1 VQELLHDELLRQI
14 TILAPGGG
22 SRCMTPED
30 LNSAHKIINGI
41 TEGDK
46 PFMTLFCI
54 IMLFV
59 IFMSVKVMGY
69 VRSVSDSHENQ
80 MTAMTEHMKEQ
91 REDHYR
97 MVAED
102 RLRSDNR
109 ERELFTNLEKNT
121 QQLEGIAT
129 TLKEVQFN
137 FTSLETKVTQNFD
150 YLEREIENVKETIT
164 KKDRG

>member
-1 VQELLHDELLRQI
+1 
-14 TILAPGGG
+14 
-22 SRCMTPED
+22 MTPNEIGIVE
-30 LNSAHKIINGI
+30 KILTSI

-46 PFMTLFCI
+46 PFMVLFAI

-69 VRSVSDSHENQ
+69 VRSVSDSHKEQ
-80 MTAMTEHMKEQ
+80 ITAMNDNMKEQ
-91 REDHYR
+91 REDHYK
-97 MVAED
+97 MIAED

-109 ERELFTNLEKNT
+109 ERELFVNLEKNT

-137 FTSLETKVTQNFD
+137 FTSLENKVTQNFD
-150 YLEREIENVKETIT
+150 YLEKEIESVKETVS
-164 KKDRG
+164 KK

>member
-1 VQELLHDELLRQI
+1 
-14 TILAPGGG
+14 
-22 SRCMTPED
+22 MTPNEIGIVE
-30 LNSAHKIINGI
+30 KILTSI

-46 PFMTLFCI
+46 PFMVLFAI

-69 VRSVSDSHENQ
+69 VRSVSDSHKEQ
-80 MTAMTEHMKEQ
+80 ITAMNDNMKEQ
-91 REDHYR
+91 REDHYK
-97 MVAED
+97 MIAED

-109 ERELFTNLEKNT
+109 ERELFVNLEKNT

-137 FTSLETKVTQNFD
+137 FTSLENKVTQNFD
-150 YLEREIENVKETIT
+150 YLEKEIESVKIKVS
-164 KKDRG
+164 KKEDHE

>member
-1 VQELLHDELLRQI
+1 
-14 TILAPGGG
+14 
-22 SRCMTPED
+22 MTPDQIGIVE
-30 LNSAHKIINGI
+30 KIINGI

-46 PFMTLFCI
+46 PFMLLFCI
-54 IMLFV
+54 IMIFV

-69 VRSVSDSHENQ
+69 VRSVSDSHKDQIAAMNEN
-80 MTAMTEHMKEQ
+80 MKEQ
-91 REDHYR
+91 REDHYK

-109 ERELFTNLEKNT
+109 ERELFVNLERNT

-137 FTSLETKVTQNFD
+137 FTSLENKVTQNFD
-150 YLEREIENVKETIT
+150 YLEKEIESVKI
-164 KKDRG
+164 KVSNK

>member
-1 VQELLHDELLRQI
+1 
-14 TILAPGGG
+14 
-22 SRCMTPED
+22 MTPEEIGIVERIFV
-30 LNSAHKIINGI
+30 SI

-46 PFMTLFCI
+46 PFMALFLI

-59 IFMSVKVMGY
+59 IFMSTKVMGY
-69 VRSVSDSHENQ
+69 VRSVSDSHKEQ
-80 MTAMTEHMKEQ
+80 ISAMNANMKEQ
-91 REDHYR
+91 REDHYK

-102 RLRSDNR
+102 RVRSDNR
-109 ERELFTNLEKNT
+109 ERELFVNLEKNT

-137 FTSLETKVTQNFD
+137 FTSLENKVTQNFE

-164 KKDRG
+164 GKDHE

>member
-1 VQELLHDELLRQI
+1 
-14 TILAPGGG
+14 
-22 SRCMTPED
+22 MTPNEIGIVE
-30 LNSAHKIINGI
+30 KILTSI

-46 PFMTLFCI
+46 PFMVLFAI

-69 VRSVSDSHENQ
+69 VRSVSDSHKEQ
-80 MTAMTEHMKEQ
+80 ITAMNDNMKEQ
-91 REDHYR
+91 REDHYK
-97 MVAED
+97 MIAED

-109 ERELFTNLEKNT
+109 ERELFVNLEKNT

-137 FTSLETKVTQNFD
+137 FTSLENKVTQNFD
-150 YLEREIENVKETIT
+150 YLEKEIESVKEKVS
-164 KKDRG
+164 KKEDHE